1 MASTET
7 GCSAGA
13 RCVRLS
19 VSVVSLGGRISEP
32 RSYLRGRIS
41 PRRTAALQP
50 HFTWMLYMSPPEPK
64 RLQCT
69 CFPAATA

>member
-1 MASTET
+1 MASMET

-32 RSYLRGRIS
+32 RSYP